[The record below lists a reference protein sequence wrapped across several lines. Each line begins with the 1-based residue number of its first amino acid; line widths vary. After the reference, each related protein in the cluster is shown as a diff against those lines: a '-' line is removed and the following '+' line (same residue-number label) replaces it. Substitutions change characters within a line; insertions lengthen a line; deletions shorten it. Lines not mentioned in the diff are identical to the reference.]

1 MSVEVRAEN
10 TTSLA
15 SVKAIYD
22 ATRRAKQSADE
33 AEGHAQEALR
43 QAGLAQDSADKAN
56 RQAIYATNYANNA
69 LSQLGTVESVVD
81 TLSWITDHSAFVAT
95 TDTSVVS
102 GKTYYLPCNNVLTI
116 ADGTT
121 ETNGLTFIYKDGIV
135 TINGTATA
143 DTTVSVG
150 TPSGNAGDTIYI
162 SGITGGSASTYML
175 RYAGGGAT
183 VNLYEGVC
191 KTTKVS
197 GSGETLR
204 IVVLNGTVMEE
215 VVMTPTVSTA
225 NEDFEYTI
233 VDNPTGNP
241 LTQGY
246 FELDTDEAVKTYVK
260 AHLSLT
266 NDGLYILNDA
276 SAYKMLL
283 ANNGMYI
290 QAPNGTAV
298 NQSTADGNII
308 RATDG
313 TVIAHLGYGEG
324 TAQSGT
330 ATKPYFTLGNRKIT
344 NTAYDANS
352 TYNVGDM
359 CVYNGEMYVCTT
371 NISTPEAWDQSHWV
385 LSIGNLS
392 YAEGHETLA
401 SGYASHAEGE
411 WTKAIGHFSH
421 AEGYISSATGQE
433 AHAENTGT
441 AIGLRSHA
449 EGRGTA
455 WGDYSHAEGYL
466 TYANA
471 DYSHASGYGVT
482 TSSNQGDA
490 GQCCVG
496 RFNNGNSGQAFIVGN
511 GTSAN
516 ARSDALTVDWS
527 GNVDIPS
534 GAKYKI
540 NGSNLS
546 ASDVGALPTSG
557 GTMTG
562 QLLTSY
568 KTSVAMGSYGSAQ
581 TTVPNF
587 IDEVR
592 MSSGCCGSVSIGT
605 AYTKN
610 GVTINAGWYNFMYMP
625 HRSGGVNGS
634 ASGDNCNY
642 GNCFLFGM
650 NNTYGRFIVR
660 VSSGTIAEVAQIY
673 TSIERYTR
681 SNAGTLDWSSQADGD
696 AKVIMK
702 SALAFWN
709 GAYNGTG
716 SNLKYS
722 ANGEII
728 GTNTGIGKTTWTP
741 TSGSSYSS
749 YGGCYYEKYGRVVHV
764 HVGVSGLTTG
774 TSTNIYTLPSSHRPS
789 SPVYA
794 HGTGGAWNN
803 IGYLEISTAGVV
815 TVRSQGTYCGAD
827 ITYLV

>member
-121 ETNGLTFIYKDGIV
+121 ETNGLTFIKKDGIV

-197 GSGETLR
+197 GQGETLR

-290 QAPNGTAV
+290 QAPNGTTV

-330 ATKPYFTLGNRKIT
+330 ATKPYYTLGTRVWSAPNYNAN
-344 NTAYDANS
+344 NTYAI
-352 TYNVGDM
+352 GDV
-359 CVYNGEMYVCTT
+359 CTHNDQLYVCTT
-371 NISTPEAWDQSHWV
+371 PTTGTWIPSSWATP
-385 LSIGNLS
+385 LIGNYS
-392 YAEGHETLA
+392 VVEGYENVGAGWL
-401 SGYASHAEGE
+401 SHAEGGD
-411 WTKAIGHFSH
+411 TRAIGAMSH
-421 AEGYISSATGQE
+421 AEGSSTVASGICS
-433 AHAENTGT
+433 HAQGEGTLANYPYQT
-441 AIGLRSHA
+441 AIGQYNECNDTAFEIGNGSSEISRS
-449 EGRGTA
+449 
-455 WGDYSHAEGYL
+455 
-466 TYANA
+466 NA
-471 DYSHASGYGVT
+471 FEVDW
-482 TSSNQGDA
+482 
-490 GQCCVG
+490 
-496 RFNNGNSGQAFIVGN
+496 NGNVNIA
-511 GTSAN
+511 
-516 ARSDALTVDWS
+516 
-527 GNVDIPS
+527 GNVNIPS
-534 GAKYKI
+534 GATYKI
-540 NGSNLS
+540 GGSEFAVKLADKYTRSSAGDLAWTNQTDGDAKVIAKSALAFWNGAYNGSGSNLS
-546 ASDVGALPTSG
+546 KCSTGNIIGSNG

-568 KTSVAMGSYGSAQ
+568 KSSVAMGSYGSAQ
-581 TTVPNF
+581 TTVPNLVN
-587 IDEVR
+587 EVR
-592 MSSGCCGSVSIGT
+592 YSSGCMGSVSIGT
-605 AYTKN
+605 AYTSGN
-610 GVTINAGWYNFMYMP
+610 ITIPTGWYNFIYTP

-642 GNCFLFGM
+642 GNLELFSMTMAG
-650 NNTYGRFIVR
+650 GRYVIR
-660 VSSGTIAEVAQIY
+660 VTGGSISEVA
-673 TSIERYTR
+673 R
-681 SNAGTLDWSSQADGD
+681 TLDVTNYTLTDEGWTYRKYSNGQVDAWYKLSGIGSVAFTSSQQSGKLYTNSSWVNKA
-696 AKVIMK
+696 V
-702 SALAFWN
+702 AL
-709 GAYNGTG
+709 
-716 SNLKYS
+716 
-722 ANGEII
+722 
-728 GTNTGIGKTTWTP
+728 P
-741 TSGSSYSS
+741 
-749 YGGCYYEKYGRVVHV
+749 
-764 HVGVSGLTTG
+764 SGLFKYEPICTVNI
-774 TSTNIYTLPSSHRPS
+774 TN
-789 SPVYA
+789 
-794 HGTGGAWNN
+794 N
-803 IGYLEISTAGVV
+803 GYLISQVASVSTTQV
-815 TVRSQGTYCGAD
+815 TVRAFSLYSATYTLSELMIHAHGYAN
-827 ITYLV
+827 